1 MQKINELS
9 YGGAFIIG
17 LAIGGAYFYF
27 GVYSDTTLQDQLTAI
42 DNQIKQS
49 VSQIAS
55 KKEEASKQK
64 EAENKLEDKKITFSE
79 LESYYPRTQTFGSM
93 SSVISD
99 HLNRFSLRELV
110 KVPVRDGL
118 EKHEFYETLP
128 IQLTIEG
135 QYMNL
140 IGFLSLVANYSNIM
154 IAENLSLIKLP
165 ESNELRI
172 ELVVKGY
179 RFLAEEST
187 SGPQEGTTT

>member
-27 GVYSDTTLQDQLTAI
+27 GAYSDTTLQDQLTAI

-55 KKEEASKQK
+55 KKEEAGKQK
-64 EAENKLEDKKITFSE
+64 EAENKLEDKKMSFSE
-79 LESYYPRTQTFGSM
+79 LESYYPRTQTFSSM
-93 SSVISD
+93 SSTISD

-128 IQLTIEG
+128 VQLTIEG

-140 IGFLSLVANYSNIM
+140 IGFS
-154 IAENLSLIKLP
+154 
-165 ESNELRI
+165 
-172 ELVVKGY
+172 
-179 RFLAEEST
+179 
-187 SGPQEGTTT
+187 